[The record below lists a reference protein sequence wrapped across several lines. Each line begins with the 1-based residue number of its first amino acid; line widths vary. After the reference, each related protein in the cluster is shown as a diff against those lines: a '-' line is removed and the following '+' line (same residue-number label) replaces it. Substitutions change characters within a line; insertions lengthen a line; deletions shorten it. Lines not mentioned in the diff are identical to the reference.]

1 MNSPNYPPPGGG
13 QQGPY
18 GQPPQGQQPYGQR
31 PPQTPPGGQPY
42 GGPGGPGGPS
52 GPGGP
57 GGGPGGPGPAGPPQG
72 QPYGAPPPQGQPYGG
87 QPPQTPP
94 GGQPPQGY
102 PTPPPPEP
110 GSKPKGKGTVFK
122 IVGGLVVVAII
133 VVAVIYF
140 QGKSASSAAV
150 GDCIKVNNASATN
163 ADVEKIDCNTK
174 EAVYKV
180 AVTKDDS
187 AATCPGGAESN
198 YVSYTE
204 EGSLLLC
211 LTLNAKE
218 GECFESTA
226 SDDKR
231 VECSAATASFKVAK
245 VITGQDDP
253 AGCGEGADDAITY
266 PEPKLT
272 LCLAAPDAA

>member
-1 MNSPNYPPPGGG
+1 MNSPNYPPPGG

-18 GQPPQGQQPYGQR
+18 GQPPQGQQPPYGQR

-42 GGPGGPGGPS
+42 GGPGGPGGP
-52 GPGGP
+52 GP
-57 GGGPGGPGPAGPPQG
+57 GGPGGPGPAGPPQG
-72 QPYGAPPPQGQPYGG
+72 QPYGGPPPQGQPYGG
-87 QPPQTPP
+87 QPGGQPP
-94 GGQPPQGY
+94 GGQPPQAY
-102 PTPPPPEP
+102 PSAPAPDPAA
-110 GSKPKGKGTVFK
+110 KPSGKGKVIK
-122 IVGGLVVVAII
+122 IVGGIVLVAII

-163 ADVEKIDCNTK
+163 ADVEKIDCTTP

-187 AATCPGGAESN
+187 GAECPGGAESN

-211 LTLNAKE
+211 LTLNAKN
-218 GECFESTA
+218 GECFESTTT
-226 SDDKR
+226 DDKR
-231 VECSAATASFKVAK
+231 VDCASASASFKVAK
-245 VITGQDDP
+245 VIEGNDDP
-253 AGCGEGADDAITY
+253 AACGEGKDDAITY